1 MTEGVGWVKSFVF
14 PTDMNTTNKKP
25 TLAEIIEAIKAA
37 GKTEQ
42 YKAKYAK
49 FLPNGHVAQIN
60 GPRCAR

>member
-1 MTEGVGWVKSFVF
+1 
-14 PTDMNTTNKKP
+14 MNTTNKKP

-49 FLPNGHVAQIN
+49 FLPNGHAAKIN